1 MPAELHLL
9 IRARYPLIWLDTP
22 EEDRAVDLICRSAQ
36 RTGDAVAGWSGTF
49 GLHDL
54 PFSANAPRK
63 GPHTD
68 PIKLLEHIRSEE
80 SRTVWV
86 LKDIGSYCDA
96 RGPGAAVVRA
106 LRDTLRVIKPTGS
119 VIVCISNGHD
129 LPPDL
134 AADATYHRLALPNQ
148 NEHSKGLR
156 AVANQLDVNL
166 SPDAVDALT
175 TACLGLTL
183 DQAEN
188 IWARMHATGGRFGPD
203 DVDLV
208 VQEKARIVRESGYLE
223 FIPTMALEDIGGLE
237 GLKTWVTQRQLAFS
251 SEAQRVG
258 LPWPKGM
265 MLVGVQGCGKSLS
278 AKAVAG
284 LWHQPLLRMDVGA
297 LMESLV
303 GHSERNLRRALE
315 LAERVAPCVLWI
327 DEIEK
332 GFSGLDGAMDGGTIQ
347 RMFGTML
354 TWMQEKES
362 PVFVL
367 ATANRIDLLPP
378 EMLRKGRFDEIFF
391 VDLPDEAQ
399 REDIWRIHLGYRAEA
414 SGDAD
419 LTTRLDCKV
428 LAEASQGYS
437 GAEIAAAVVEGAFA
451 ALAEEAPIDVR
462 HLLAALS
469 ASPPL
474 SRVRKADIDALR
486 DWANGRARYTN

>member
-22 EEDRAVDLICRSAQ
+22 EEDRAVDLICRTAQ

-54 PFSANAPRK
+54 PLAANAPRK
-63 GPHTD
+63 GPHSD
-68 PIKLLEHIRSEE
+68 PLKLLEHIRSEE
-80 SRTVWV
+80 NRTVWV
-86 LKDIGSYCDA
+86 LKDIGSYCDI

-106 LRDTLRVIKPTGS
+106 LRDTVRTIKASGS
-119 VIVCISNGHD
+119 VIVCVSNGHALPAD
-129 LPPDL
+129 LT
-134 AADATYHRLALPNQ
+134 ADATYHRLALPNQ
-148 NEHSKGLR
+148 NEHLKGLR
-156 AVANQLDVNL
+156 SVAQQLDVSL
-166 SPDAVDALT
+166 TPSAVDALT

-188 IWARMHATGGRFGPD
+188 IWARMHATGGNFQD
-203 DVDLV
+203 EDVDLV

-223 FIPTMALEDIGGLE
+223 FIPTLTLTDIGGLT
-237 GLKTWVTQRQLAFS
+237 GLKSWVEQRQLAFS
-251 SEAQRVG
+251 PEAQRVG
-258 LPWPKGM
+258 LPWPRGL

-315 LAERVAPCVLWI
+315 LAERIAPCVLWI

-332 GFSGLDGAMDGGTIQ
+332 GFAGIDGAMDGGTIQ

-354 TWMQEKES
+354 TWMQEKDS
-362 PVFVL
+362 PVFVM
-367 ATANRIDLLPP
+367 ATANRIDQLPP

-391 VDLPDEAQ
+391 VDLPTETQ
-399 REDIWRIHLGYRAEA
+399 RTDIWRIHLGYRAEA
-414 SGDAD
+414 SGDTD
-419 LTTRLDCKV
+419 LASRLDTQV
-428 LAEASQGYS
+428 LAEASDGYS
-437 GAEIAAAVVEGAFA
+437 GAEIAAAVVEGAFS

-474 SRVRKADIDALR
+474 SRVRKADIDGLR
-486 DWANGRARYTN
+486 DWAHGRARSAS